1 MYFLNQQS
9 IKSFLES
16 PNMVRGV
23 LYLCATFSAG
33 EAFPS
38 NPRWF
43 TSSSWLTVP
52 FVLFFT
58 SQDKLEAKRDD
69 FCKQNMKASS
79 DYCMALIQDIFCP
92 LEHFLNQEVIIY
104 LLRRWM
110 SWRISTTRSPERGY
124 RYTTYWSP
132 FLGPRWSDS
141 FKLQWEQQKCNGSMV
156 PVAFIDNSPVY
167 SIGQTAVRWIPD
179 SSHGSAS
186 WKHRWEPSKT
196 FAEFIQ

>member
-33 EAFPS
+33 ETFLS

-58 SQDKLEAKRDD
+58 SQDKLEAKLDD
-69 FCKQNMKASS
+69 LCKQNMKDTWFSQHSVDDASNN
-79 DYCMALIQDIFCP
+79 DCPYCD
-92 LEHFLNQEVIIY
+92 
-104 LLRRWM
+104 R
-110 SWRISTTRSPERGY
+110 
-124 RYTTYWSP
+124 
-132 FLGPRWSDS
+132 
-141 FKLQWEQQKCNGSMV
+141 
-156 PVAFIDNSPVY
+156 
-167 SIGQTAVRWIPD
+167 
-179 SSHGSAS
+179 
-186 WKHRWEPSKT
+186 
-196 FAEFIQ
+196 